1 MCSRETSLTSLFP
14 RRTWRHGGPPHPT
27 PLPPPPAG
35 AALQP
40 LTVVEVA
47 AARRHPSPLPP
58 PNPLSSIPNLHSA
71 SLYISRAPP
80 FPPAIYPSRP
90 GIATACAPSSS
101 GHFIPVP
108 PLPCTAVRQSCPWR
122 RRRRADYSWLRPSR
136 HGCHPVK
143 VNWRAVVTIIV
154 ACRSVSHGFHALIN
168 FCDVQDIC
176 DSLMWESWFK
186 KQVLWVYDVEF
197 INIVL
202 S

>member
-1 MCSRETSLTSLFP
+1 MFYHFSPVNLHLLPSNLVDLSFSLTHPTP
-14 RRTWRHGGPPHPT
+14 RRPAAPDVAP

-40 LTVVEVA
+40 LAVVEA
-47 AARRHPSPLPP
+47 AVARRRPPPLPLP
-58 PNPLSSIPNLHSA
+58 DPLSSVPNLHSA
-71 SLYISRAPP
+71 SLYISSAPP
-80 FPPAIYPSRP
+80 FPQSIYPLRP

-143 VNWRAVVTIIV
+143 VN
-154 ACRSVSHGFHALIN
+154 
-168 FCDVQDIC
+168 
-176 DSLMWESWFK
+176 
-186 KQVLWVYDVEF
+186 
-197 INIVL
+197 
-202 S
+202 